1 MPASTIVV
9 GKTQIIALLD
19 TYMQFP
25 WSVFLPDIDR
35 SEIDAYK
42 GLYPGSFG
50 EPDAMFRT
58 CASAYVIRSEGKTI
72 VCDTGVGPGP
82 HAWLGGLTGNLL
94 ADMESKGVSPDEVD
108 IVVFTHLHGD
118 HVGWNLTADGKPTFP
133 RARYL
138 APQADWDL
146 FRQNLQSSPQ
156 MQLMVPLEQMGLLEL
171 VSGEKTI
178 TSEVTTYPTPGHTPG
193 HQSIMV
199 TSAGERAIVTGDLAH
214 FPAQVDRIEWCA
226 SFDLDKPTNTET
238 RRKLFQQLETDGIIT
253 AFCHFAEAPFGR
265 LIRSEGNRIW
275 QAIG

>member
-1 MPASTIVV
+1 MPTSTIVV

-25 WSVFLPDIDR
+25 WSVFLPDVAR

-42 GLYPGSFG
+42 DLYPGSFG

-94 ADMESKGVSPDEVD
+94 ADMESTGVSADEVD
-108 IVVFTHLHGD
+108 TVVHTHLHGD
-118 HVGWNLTADGKPTFP
+118 HVGWNLAADGKPTFP

-146 FRQNLQSSPQ
+146 FRRTAVQPADAARGASRAD
-156 MQLMVPLEQMGLLEL
+156 GLLEL

-199 TSAGERAIVTGDLAH
+199 TSARERAIVTGDLAH
-214 FPAQVDRIEWCA
+214 FPAQVDRIEWCP
-226 SFDLDKPTNTET
+226 SFDLDKTTNTET
-238 RRKLFQQLETDGIIT
+238 RRKLFQQLEADGVIT

-265 LIRSEGNRIW
+265 LIRSEGKRIW